1 MIDLSKYSEPGE
13 CGYCEKPA
21 VLNTV
26 ALQVCQDEH
35 GEEHTFTEAVC
46 EECRGELERDTGL
59 GGMFILH
66 W

>member
-13 CGYCEKPA
+13 CGYCENEA
-21 VLNTV
+21 VPRMV
-26 ALQVCQDEH
+26 ALQVCLDEH

-46 EECRGELERDTGL
+46 MPCADQLEMDKGL
-59 GGMFILH
+59 GGMFLLQ